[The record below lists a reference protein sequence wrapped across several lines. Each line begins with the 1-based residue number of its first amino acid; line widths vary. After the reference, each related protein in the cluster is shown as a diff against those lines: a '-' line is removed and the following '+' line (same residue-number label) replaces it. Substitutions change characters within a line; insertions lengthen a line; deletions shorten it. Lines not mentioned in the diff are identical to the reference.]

1 MWKSQVALLAK
12 TTISP
17 EFTLV
22 SAAEEIWRKAYASPE
37 KKLLHCAGEPKKLFQ
52 LEADLGSRLSK
63 LWKLTSER
71 KDFFLRAE

>member
-1 MWKSQVALLAK
+1 MRKSQVALLAK

-22 SAAEEIWRKAYASPE
+22 SAALRDLEQSLRQSRKETIA
-37 KKLLHCAGEPKKLFQ
+37 LRCAGEPKKLFQ

-63 LWKLTSER
+63 L
-71 KDFFLRAE
+71 

>member
-22 SAAEEIWRKAYASPE
+22 SAAEEIWSKAYASPD
-37 KKLLHCAGEPKKLFQ
+37 KKLLRCAGEPKKLFQ
-52 LEADLGSRLSK
+52 LEADSGSRSSK
-63 LWKLTSER
+63 LWKLMSER
-71 KDFFLRAE
+71 NDFFLRAE